1 MTERV
6 DARAER
12 RHEITKLILGFVLT
26 TLVGGALTFLYER
39 SQERQRIR
47 EQRRIE
53 ATKVFESISELMDTR
68 LYKWRQVA
76 WAVEDGKSAEEIWV
90 KYDDYQKTLR
100 EWSFS
105 LNRNRALLCRY
116 FGPEVGQTFEGE
128 VIYGFKE
135 VQDSLRERL
144 GTNLR
149 ERRTTFSQEA
159 LNDIADPLNNAIY
172 RLNNQLAEGI
182 RSGDLGSSDPGN
194 ECDIKIKSGGDGR

>member
-26 TLVGGALTFLYER
+26 TLVGGALTFFYER

-53 ATKVFESISELMDTR
+53 ATKVFES
-68 LYKWRQVA
+68 
-76 WAVEDGKSAEEIWV
+76 EEIWV

-194 ECDIKIKSGGDGR
+194 ECDIKIKSGGDG

>member
-144 GTNLR
+144 G
-149 ERRTTFSQEA
+149 
-159 LNDIADPLNNAIY
+159 
-172 RLNNQLAEGI
+172 
-182 RSGDLGSSDPGN
+182 
-194 ECDIKIKSGGDGR
+194 